1 MERFRGRFIRKSVLA
16 GRKNLR
22 NVFLVKSYHESQ
34 DEGSS
39 IAHDDKS
46 IGVDGSVCEDRSST
60 GDKFSAS
67 NAGVC
72 IATLTP
78 SPSDIDEA
86 RRADDGQ
93 PTSAFSQTDLLL
105 CENDDSAKGRRE
117 RAGNIE
123 NQKKIEDVLGGRWI
137 VELCLIAER
146 LNRGCVACS
155 SPLEL
160 INCVKEQRFGL
171 ASVIHIR
178 CSAEGCRATTMVQTS
193 KTHTG
198 RSGTCR
204 AYDVN
209 TKAALGKFIPHSQHL
224 CQS

>member
-1 MERFRGRFIRKSVLA
+1 MANVSIAFPQYHDCCTTSRGYSRSLKLFFAYDSYAYAGAKSVSSSLRAHSTTFSLTMERFRGRFIRKSVLA

-22 NVFLVKSYHESQ
+22 NVFLGQSYHESQ

-60 GDKFSAS
+60 VDKFSAS

-123 NQKKIEDVLGGRWI
+123 NHKKKSRT
-137 VELCLIAER
+137 
-146 LNRGCVACS
+146 
-155 SPLEL
+155 
-160 INCVKEQRFGL
+160 F
-171 ASVIHIR
+171 
-178 CSAEGCRATTMVQTS
+178 
-193 KTHTG
+193 
-198 RSGTCR
+198 
-204 AYDVN
+204 
-209 TKAALGKFIPHSQHL
+209 
-224 CQS
+224 

>member
-1 MERFRGRFIRKSVLA
+1 M
-16 GRKNLR
+16 
-22 NVFLVKSYHESQ
+22 FLGQSYHESQ
-34 DEGSS
+34 DEGLS

-93 PTSAFSQTDLLL
+93 PTSAFSQTDSLL

-117 RAGNIE
+117 RAGHIE
-123 NQKKIEDVLGGRWI
+123 KKKIEDVLGGRRI
-137 VELCLIAER
+137 VEFCLIAER

-171 ASVIHIR
+171 ANVIHI
-178 CSAEGCRATTMVQTS
+178 
-193 KTHTG
+193 
-198 RSGTCR
+198 
-204 AYDVN
+204 
-209 TKAALGKFIPHSQHL
+209 
-224 CQS
+224 

>member
-1 MERFRGRFIRKSVLA
+1 M
-16 GRKNLR
+16 
-22 NVFLVKSYHESQ
+22 
-34 DEGSS
+34 
-39 IAHDDKS
+39 
-46 IGVDGSVCEDRSST
+46 
-60 GDKFSAS
+60 
-67 NAGVC
+67 
-72 IATLTP
+72 
-78 SPSDIDEA
+78 
-86 RRADDGQ
+86 
-93 PTSAFSQTDLLL
+93 
-105 CENDDSAKGRRE
+105 
-117 RAGNIE
+117 
-123 NQKKIEDVLGGRWI
+123 
-137 VELCLIAER
+137 ELCLIAER

-224 CQS
+224 CQSSGFQLKIPAYHAFLFNVEFYFCDGSKM